1 MDSDDDWVTS
11 GMRIVV
17 VNSGEPIYRQIERQ
31 VARAV
36 LSAELRDGE
45 PLPSIRQLARDLRVS
60 VITTTRAYLELE
72 QRGFITTVP
81 GKGCFAKKPDP
92 SQVHDHVR
100 EEVVS
105 RLREAVEASRLAA
118 MTTEDLVAML
128 HEVLGEGENG

>member
-1 MDSDDDWVTS
+1 MDSKDDWIS
-11 GMRIVV
+11 SDMRIVV

-60 VITTTRAYLELE
+60 VITTTRAYTELE
-72 QRGFITTVP
+72 QHGFITTVP
-81 GKGCFAKKPDP
+81 GKGCFARKPDP

-100 EEVVS
+100 EEVVG
-105 RLREAVEASRLAA
+105 RLREAVAASRLAA
-118 MTTEDLVAML
+118 MTSEDLVAML
-128 HEVLGEGENG
+128 HEILGEDDHG